1 MNHVVQTLRSAVLT
15 SILVL
20 LLTTG
25 CARPLGDQ
33 PTSMPAGVTTPTAG
47 PTSMPS
53 FSSVAERARPA
64 VVRIETDLKVGT
76 GFIFEIRAENRAVGG
91 SALVLT
97 DQSVVEGAASINV
110 IVRGIEV

>member
-1 MNHVVQTLRSAVLT
+1 MNPIVHILRPAVLAG
-15 SILVL
+15 ILVL
-20 LLTTG
+20 LLTAG

-76 GFIFEIRAENRAVGG
+76 GFIFEIRAENRGRSG
-91 SALVLT
+91 LNKRHC
-97 DQSVVEGAASINV
+97 QG
-110 IVRGIEV
+110 R